1 MMRVSIRTGWLMGL
15 LLLAA
20 CDGGEDGD
28 NNGGNGGGNQV
39 RRPGIGPSTEAP
51 EGSAFTLPAGLTIT
65 QPIPGWDGVCAP
77 EEEARGTGGQVRLCL
92 TLTNASAGDIVLA
105 LPEGLVFPARDNG
118 IQNGLLLQS
127 VTIPVSAG
135 QRITVPLFLYSINL
149 SRTGSQPKDFFSLGP
164 ITQDAA
170 VREVLQLV
178 ANKDTRD
185 LGNGIVVQSALWHAT
200 DSEGLTAQDRA
211 NIATLPPR

>member
-1 MMRVSIRTGWLMGL
+1 MLRVSIRTGCLMGL

-20 CDGGEDGD
+20 CDGGEDGP
-28 NNGGNGGGNQV
+28 GGGPDNPGQV

-51 EGSAFTLPAGLTIT
+51 EGTAFTLPAGLSIV
-65 QPIPGWDGVCAP
+65 QPIPGYDGICAP

-92 TLTNASAGDIVLA
+92 TLSNTSGQNIVLA
-105 LPEGLVFPARDNG
+105 LPEGLVFPARDSS

-127 VTIPVSAG
+127 ATIPVSAG
-135 QRITVPLFLYSINL
+135 QTLTVPLFLYSINL
-149 SRTGSQPKDFFSLGP
+149 SRTGSQPKDFFTLGP

-170 VREVLQLV
+170 VREVVQLV

-185 LGNGIVVQSALWHAT
+185 FEDGIAVQSALWHAT
-200 DSEGLTAQDRA
+200 DGQGLTTQDRA
-211 NIATLPPR
+211 NLAGLPPR